1 MKIILTSNLKTK
13 THSSNIPPSDNSK
26 TYIPKTIGA
35 WSHNCNLIF
44 FNEKCL
50 LDPPKHPSSLPLKNN
65 GQKHS
70 YISYKKKGGKNLKN
84 SIPPNPNKPIIHSF
98 IHSWLQQSALPQQ
111 KRTQLSLPVACLW
124 FQAPS
129 RTRTPKKSR
138 RLPCKWRKFPSIR
151 SKSA

>member
-1 MKIILTSNLKTK
+1 MIIILTSNLKTK
-13 THSSNIPPSDNSK
+13 THASNIPLSDNSK

-84 SIPPNPNKPIIHSF
+84 SIPPNPNKPIIQF
-98 IHSWLQQSALPQQ
+98 IHSFLAAAICFAPTEKNSAITSSGMPLVSGTF
-111 KRTQLSLPVACLW
+111 KNTNTQEIT
-124 FQAPS
+124 Q
-129 RTRTPKKSR
+129 TTM
-138 RLPCKWRKFPSIR
+138 
-151 SKSA
+151 